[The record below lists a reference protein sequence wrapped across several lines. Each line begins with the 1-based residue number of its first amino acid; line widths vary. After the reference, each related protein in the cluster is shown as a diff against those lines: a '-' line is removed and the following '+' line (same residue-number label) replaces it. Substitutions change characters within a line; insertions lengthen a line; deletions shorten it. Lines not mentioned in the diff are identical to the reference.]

1 MEKKHER
8 KRASRKRKS
17 KPQTF
22 SYHDRSLHLHPQLRH
37 VDADTIFALLLAG
50 ISNSHRPDSLS
61 LIEKCLI
68 KLPHSLLSTKPNHI
82 LSLLPFLLCSKRA
95 SITSRGAEIVGMA
108 SLFSLEMNERI
119 AFDADIV
126 KGLVSALA
134 SSKRS
139 VLMAACNAVL
149 DMSTTSVARERL
161 LASSALESLMFGFLQ
176 VPKSPVMQVS
186 LCTVDDGNATC
197 LKIGFEEDELP
208 ILLLT
213 ASVILINSCSMEQLE
228 KIPTNLSET
237 FLVLLKKLWAK
248 VHNQM
253 LLANTMRSIQEA
265 HIYISNIRTDN
276 IAESIF
282 RLSINS
288 SQVTAALPFEVVKRS
303 IFGLDSS
310 SFEDFMLNHWEVS
323 PFRISRALDVR
334 DDVFSSFIRSLH
346 SAETVPSFLSLI
358 LQNSVSC
365 FPISSDELGI
375 LSFLEEVRNKL
386 GCPIIYQ
393 QDIRVLRTESQLK
406 REVHFFK
413 ESLNSCYKNGSHF
426 FNIDDVLKCEEAY
439 QEGYTVA
446 LRGMEFR
453 FESIAAIANGVASIF
468 GQPSVGVN
476 MYLTPPNSQG
486 LARHFDDHCVFVC
499 QLFGT
504 KKWTVFSQPNALLPR
519 LYDPL
524 DSLPGAEAEVSVAE
538 CREILLKEGD
548 ILYIPRGFPH
558 EACTDS
564 GCSNG
569 SAGFSLHLTLGIE
582 VEPPFEWEGFAH
594 VALCCWSQ
602 TQKQPQFSLL
612 ESAVLLDVI
621 SVNVLHVAIG
631 LVGDSDPTFRKACL
645 VAAISLSS
653 DTGCWLDLHQRTIF
667 SHLIDKV
674 NTESRFLEAL
684 RSIEVAIQK
693 TEDPFHQIRWLRLL
707 NMEGESIEGND
718 WNVPFV
724 EMAKVFPL
732 CVMNKDQVEAAFMR
746 VKSRFCHEVLF
757 GDVVDSYKMLL
768 DKYRMARKQYLNGM
782 VSLHCTS

>member
-1 MEKKHER
+1 MEEKHER
-8 KRASRKRKS
+8 KSARRKRKS

-22 SYHDRSLHLHPQLRH
+22 SYQNRSLHLHPQLRH
-37 VDADTIFALLLAG
+37 VDADTIFALLLAA

-61 LIEKCLI
+61 LIEKCLV

-213 ASVILINSCSMEQLE
+213 ASVILINSCNMEQLE

-265 HIYISNIRTDN
+265 HIY
-276 IAESIF
+276 
-282 RLSINS
+282 
-288 SQVTAALPFEVVKRS
+288 
-303 IFGLDSS
+303 
-310 SFEDFMLNHWEVS
+310 
-323 PFRISRALDVR
+323 
-334 DDVFSSFIRSLH
+334 
-346 SAETVPSFLSLI
+346 
-358 LQNSVSC
+358 
-365 FPISSDELGI
+365 
-375 LSFLEEVRNKL
+375 
-386 GCPIIYQ
+386 
-393 QDIRVLRTESQLK
+393 
-406 REVHFFK
+406 
-413 ESLNSCYKNGSHF
+413 
-426 FNIDDVLKCEEAY
+426 
-439 QEGYTVA
+439 
-446 LRGMEFR
+446 
-453 FESIAAIANGVASIF
+453 
-468 GQPSVGVN
+468 
-476 MYLTPPNSQG
+476 
-486 LARHFDDHCVFVC
+486 
-499 QLFGT
+499 
-504 KKWTVFSQPNALLPR
+504 PNAQLPR

-524 DSLPGAEAEVSVAE
+524 DSLPGVEAEVSVAE

-564 GCSNG
+564 GGSNG

-653 DTGCWLDLHQRTIF
+653 DTGCWLDLNQRTIF
-667 SHLIDKV
+667 SYLIDKV

-724 EMAKVFPL
+724 EMAKLFPL
-732 CVMNKDQVEAAFMR
+732 CVRHKDQVEAAFMR
-746 VKSRFCHEVLF
+746 VKSRFCDEVLF

-768 DKYRMARKQYLNGM
+768 DKYRKARKQYMNGM